1 MSVVSLKNNASDKG
15 HDVLLCVRKVIQWD
29 PYRGNTNHCYILNE
43 VR

>member
-15 HDVLLCVRKVIQWD
+15 HVLFHVSKVIQWD
-29 PYRGNTNHCYILNE
+29 PHRVNTNHCYVLNE